1 MKRIICV
8 ITLSLCLIPAF
19 AQKYKI
25 VLGKTSGN
33 SGVNSQW
40 VAKMRSSILQGL
52 TSTGRLDVVDGAA
65 MNGLPSVTSE
75 AILKLKEADIQYYL
89 EATLETITTSK
100 ETYDGKSSYKAK
112 MEYTYQ
118 LYDVSLGATVSNMK
132 DSHYGSSTNGYDAA
146 IADSFGLVDNDIVS
160 MVNNV
165 FRVSAE
171 IKAVNETDPRKGI
184 KSVYLGAGS
193 SDGVTKGN
201 IFEIFKVMESAGDKI
216 TEKIGEMKVVEVK
229 SASLSLCNVIKGGK
243 ELQDAMDNEI
253 PVQVK
258 SRPRRIPDIPDVI
271 NKVLKGL

>member
-19 AQKYKI
+19 AQKYNI

-33 SGVNSQW
+33 SGVSSQW

-75 AILKLKEADIQYYL
+75 AILKLKEAGIQYYL
-89 EATLETITTSK
+89 EAALETITTST
-100 ETYDGKSSYKAK
+100 ETYDGKTSYKAK

-118 LYDVSLGATVSNMK
+118 LYDVSSGATVSNMK

-146 IADSFGLVDNDIVS
+146 IADSFSLVDNDIVS

-171 IKAVNETDPRKGI
+171 IKAVNETHPKKGI

-193 SDGVTKGN
+193 SDGVTKDN
-201 IFEIFKVMESAGDKI
+201 IFEIFKVMDVAGEKI

-229 SASLSLCNVIKGGK
+229 SANLSLCNVTKGGK

-253 PVQVK
+253 PVQVT
-258 SRPRRIPDIPDVI
+258 SRPRKDILGGINDVL
-271 NKVLKGL
+271 NSL

>member
-19 AQKYKI
+19 ARKYNI
-25 VLGKTSGN
+25 VLGNTSGN
-33 SGVNSQW
+33 SGVKSQW

-52 TSTGRLDVVDGAA
+52 TTTGRLDVVDGAA

-75 AILKLKEADIQYYL
+75 AILKLKEAGVQYYL
-89 EATLETITTSK
+89 EATLETITTST
-100 ETYDGKSSYKAK
+100 ETNNGKTSYKAK
-112 MEYTYQ
+112 MEYSYQ
-118 LYDVSLGATVSNMK
+118 LYDVSSGATVSNMK
-132 DSHYGSSTNGYDAA
+132 DSHYGSSLNGYDAA

-160 MVNNV
+160 MVYNE

-171 IKAVNETDPRKGI
+171 IKAVNETHPKKGI

-193 SDGVTKGN
+193 SDGVAKDN
-201 IFEIFKVMESAGDKI
+201 IFEIFKVMDVAGEKI

-229 SASLSLCNVIKGGK
+229 SANLSLCNVIKGGK

-253 PVQVK
+253 PVQVS
-258 SRPRRIPDIPDVI
+258 SRPPKAILGGILNILR
-271 NKVLKGL
+271 

>member
-1 MKRIICV
+1 MKRIICI

-19 AQKYKI
+19 AQKYNI

-65 MNGLPSVTSE
+65 INGLPSVTSE
-75 AILKLKEADIQYYL
+75 AILKLKEAGMQYYL
-89 EATLETITTSK
+89 EATVETITTST
-100 ETYDGKSSYKAK
+100 ETYDGKTSYKAK

-118 LYDVSLGATVSNMK
+118 LYDVSSGATVSNMK
-132 DSHYGSSTNGYDAA
+132 DYHYGSSTSGYDAA

-171 IKAVNETDPRKGI
+171 IKAVNETHPKKGI

-201 IFEIFKVMESAGDKI
+201 IFEIFKVMDVAGEKI

-229 SASLSLCNVIKGGK
+229 SANLSLCNVIKGGK

-253 PVQVK
+253 PVQVT
-258 SRPRRIPDIPDVI
+258 SRPSKDILGGINDVL
-271 NKVLKGL
+271 NSL

>member
-19 AQKYKI
+19 AQKYNI

-89 EATLETITTSK
+89 EATLETITTST
-100 ETYDGKSSYKAK
+100 ETYDGKSSYKAT

-118 LYDVSLGATVSNMK
+118 LYDVSSGATVSNMK
-132 DSHYGSSTNGYDAA
+132 YSHYGFSTNGYDAA

-171 IKAVNETDPRKGI
+171 IKAVNETHPKKGI

-193 SDGVTKGN
+193 SDGVTKDN
-201 IFEIFKVMESAGDKI
+201 IFEIFKVMDVAGEKI

-229 SASLSLCNVIKGGK
+229 SANLSLCYVINGGK

-253 PVQVK
+253 PLQIT
-258 SRPRRIPDIPDVI
+258 SRPRKDGIPGLIKDVF
-271 NKVLKGL
+271 NSL